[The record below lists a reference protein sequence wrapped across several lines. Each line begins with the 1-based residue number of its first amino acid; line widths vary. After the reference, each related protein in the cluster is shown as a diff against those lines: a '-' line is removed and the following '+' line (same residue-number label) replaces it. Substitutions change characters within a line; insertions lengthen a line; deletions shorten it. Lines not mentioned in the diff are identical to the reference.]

1 MNKTYEYKT
10 KWFNYKIRNIGIFAI
25 FFLIYSIYNYLTTK
39 SNLYIV
45 PIIICIYIIWEDFIS
60 LSNPKTVTITDESIT
75 FGAFGKF
82 HTYKWNEIKKF
93 QIKEFVSSRKMYIR
107 INEAGLLKGR
117 YWVNCYFMNDTDEL
131 YMWLRDKEYELDPN
145 SLKAQA
151 RRSNEADFEERKRKA
166 SEKKALKEKQEQE
179 KKEKRLAKKNAILA
193 KLSNKEEN
201 SAEEKGE

>member
-10 KWFNYKIRNIGIFAI
+10 KFYNYKVRDIGIFAI
-25 FFLIYSIYNYLTTK
+25 FFLFYSIFNVFRYQSYL
-39 SNLYIV
+39 YCV

-60 LSNPKTVTITDESIT
+60 LSNPKTVTITDDSIT

-93 QIKEFVSSRKMYIR
+93 QIKEFISSRKMYIR
-107 INEAGLLKGR
+107 INNAGLLRGR
-117 YWVNCYFMNDTDEL
+117 YWVNCYFMNDCDEL

-166 SEKKALKEKQEQE
+166 QE
-179 KKEKRLAKKNAILA
+179 KKELKEKKRKEKAEQRALKKN
-193 KLSNKEEN
+193 KLFGKDNSEN
-201 SAEEKGE
+201 LK